1 VQLVGPNGAL
11 YENMAHTY
19 NSTGDYENAEKY
31 FNLAMELVKD
41 KSKKGGILLGIGL
54 VKERKGDPRKALP
67 HLKKALKLY
76 QVASPKLLSTLWA
89 WDGIAAGLSEL
100 ELRTLDP
107 EP

>member
-1 VQLVGPNGAL
+1 VGPNGAL

-31 FNLAMELVKD
+31 FNLAMELVTD

-76 QVASPKLLSTLWA
+76 QVVSPELFSTLWT
-89 WDGIAAGLSEL
+89 WDGIAQGCLSL
-100 ELRTLDP
+100 KF